1 LSAAKEQ
8 LCLPTKSVLPVVSG
22 YHNKVR
28 DLSEVEQNAFA
39 SLAVTYVSKSYGA
52 RVTVS
57 KEVLNECIQIFLDN
71 FNQLGVEEIKE
82 AYRLWSIDQLNIKGS
97 AEMYGGEFNA
107 AQFGK
112 IMAAYVEY
120 RMTILGAYLNARAI
134 EKREKEKAEVME
146 RRKEKNLKTFRYDW
160 DMSDADSFQ
169 GWRDVP
175 GWWFDIARGNGW
187 IKLTKDQYTKIW
199 ERAQWIAS
207 LEIEKENGEETNVFK
222 KVLGDA
228 LEQKKQAR
236 AKVIAGQI
244 AVFEHIKKRK

>member
-28 DLSEVEQNAFA
+28 DLSEVEQNAYA

-82 AYRLWSIDQLNIKGS
+82 AYRLWSIGQLNIKGS

-120 RMTILGAYLNARAI
+120 RMTILGAYLNAREI

-146 RRKEKNLKTFRYDW
+146 RRKERNLETFRYDF
-160 DMSDADSFQ
+160 DTADFK
-169 GWRDVP
+169 DYTEVP
-175 GWWFDIARGNGW
+175 GWWFDVARKQGL
-187 IKLTKDQYTKIW
+187 IKIEK
-199 ERAQWIAS
+199 EAA
-207 LEIEKENGEETNVFK
+207 LEIFEKAQTIAAIQLEKENGEETNIFK

-236 AKVIAGQI
+236 AKLIAGQI
-244 AVFEHIKKRK
+244 AVFEHINKRK